1 MLVHLTHGLRWL
13 KTVSY
18 HLCVSWMLLYLG
30 ISSRYLTRKTN
41 LKLRVHNL
49 CKGIIHKKY
58 EIFGRCRHFEWA
70 GDSVLNACGCWNRN
84 TCGCWQWRPALLFL
98 SICTICSQQQTK
110 VPLNKAKFIPDFEHF
125 LSLTSCAISQQS
137 SNARKASP
145 RGILTSPTEKAT
157 LWRGPSQQ
165 WTLPT
170 AHSKV
175 WKARAT
181 ARNPTAGGSSGW
193 HTALVMANSQSRSL
207 TASVTCTQAA
217 ATLPAPVPHHNPTAH
232 RLIFHRNSQSAQF
245 SSEFEAPIWSLSNCA
260 VPSAKRYVERYF
272 SL

>member
-1 MLVHLTHGLRWL
+1 MVLFRSHEKLVHRLHVCTAEGDKVTCDAINWSTNRATSVFLSKHTDRHNFT
-13 KTVSY
+13 K
-18 HLCVSWMLLYLG
+18 ML
-30 ISSRYLTRKTN
+30 
-41 LKLRVHNL
+41 
-49 CKGIIHKKY
+49 
-58 EIFGRCRHFEWA
+58 IFGMSIE
-70 GDSVLNACGCWNRN
+70 S
-84 TCGCWQWRPALLFL
+84 QILL
-98 SICTICSQQQTK
+98 
-110 VPLNKAKFIPDFEHF
+110 
-125 LSLTSCAISQQS
+125 LTLHAIFQQS
-137 SNARKASP
+137 SNARKVSQ
-145 RGILTSPTEKAT
+145 RETLTLLTEKAT
-157 LWRGPSQQ
+157 RWRNPSQQ

-193 HTALVMANSQSRSL
+193 HTALVMANSPSRSL

-232 RLIFHRNSQSAQF
+232 RLIFHRNSPSAQF
-245 SSEFEAPIWSLSNCA
+245 SSECEAPIWLLSNCA